1 MLTDRCV
8 TVTALITPRPDAPFV
23 AVAVT
28 QQQQRMIVLS
38 RHATGGP
45 CLGGEW

>member
-23 AVAVT
+23 AVLT
-28 QQQQRMIVLS
+28 QQQPMIVLS